1 MFLTGLS
8 QPYRMLLP
16 NTNWPT
22 ATLPS
27 YLDRSG
33 RKRTRRDRESEGS
46 VEEGRGAYCTT
57 EEVMTALVAM
67 RKQMAMQEDR
77 MNEQSRRIDELE
89 QQATQY
95 QVELAGAHKQ
105 AAQLRQELDDAQEQL
120 ALLQGRV
127 ETVEQEDLG
136 KLDQDI
142 CGLREDVEAL
152 QEEMEERGLDSE
164 AENRITNTVTERVT
178 SEMLDS
184 GIAYNATVTFSRP

>member
-1 MFLTGLS
+1 
-8 QPYRMLLP
+8 
-16 NTNWPT
+16 
-22 ATLPS
+22 
-27 YLDRSG
+27 
-33 RKRTRRDRESEGS
+33 
-46 VEEGRGAYCTT
+46 
-57 EEVMTALVAM
+57 MTALVAM